1 MKKYLKILGVA
12 IIFGGLLAYLFYYD
26 INKEVRAISKKEE
39 VITLFQVGVFKDYNN
54 ATFFSKTFPSSL
66 IYKDNDYYRVIIA
79 ISYHEETKLKLE
91 SIYQNSEI
99 EYYEKEIRINKDFI
113 EKISNYESIIL
124 KSNKEEVIN
133 NVNNSILLFIF
144 SGSINRFLIAINP
157 NLDTKNI
164 ELNYDKYLKD
174 ELDNIKKINNI
185 EFNDDLDLQ
194 VSRVKY
200 RNVYEYSDTLTIYKG
215 FKNSVFVNDV
225 VLNND
230 GLIGIV
236 TKTYDYYSIVTLIT
250 NKNSNI
256 SVKINDAI
264 GILKTI
270 NNTLVVT
277 NINNYE
283 KVNVDDEI
291 YTSGL
296 GNLPDNIYIGKVKSI
311 NLNNTEIEKVVE
323 VNIND
328 RLEKLDYLFIRSN
341 HD

>member
-1 MKKYLKILGVA
+1 MIKKYKDYILLL
-12 IIFGGLLAYLFYYD
+12 IIF
-26 INKEVRAISKKEE
+26 
-39 VITLFQVGVFKDYNN
+39 
-54 ATFFSKTFPSSL
+54 
-66 IYKDNDYYRVIIA
+66 
-79 ISYHEETKLKLE
+79 
-91 SIYQNSEI
+91 
-99 EYYEKEIRINKDFI
+99 
-113 EKISNYESIIL
+113 
-124 KSNKEEVIN
+124 
-133 NVNNSILLFIF
+133 LLFIF
-144 SGSINRFLIAINP
+144 SGNINRFLIAINP

-164 ELNYDKYLKD
+164 ELNYDKYLKE

-185 EFNDDLDLQ
+185 EFNDNLDLQ

-215 FKNSVFVNDV
+215 FKNNIFVNDI

-236 TKTYDYYSIVTLIT
+236 TKTYDYYSVVTLIT
-250 NKNSNI
+250 NKSSNI

-328 RLEKLDYLFIRSN
+328 RLEKLDYVFIRSN

>member
-1 MKKYLKILGVA
+1 MIKKY
-12 IIFGGLLAYLFYYD
+12 
-26 INKEVRAISKKEE
+26 
-39 VITLFQVGVFKDYNN
+39 KDYILL
-54 ATFFSKTFPSSL
+54 L
-66 IYKDNDYYRVIIA
+66 IV
-79 ISYHEETKLKLE
+79 
-91 SIYQNSEI
+91 
-99 EYYEKEIRINKDFI
+99 F
-113 EKISNYESIIL
+113 
-124 KSNKEEVIN
+124 
-133 NVNNSILLFIF
+133 LLFIF

-157 NLDTKNI
+157 NLNTKNI
-164 ELNYDKYLKD
+164 ELNYDKYLKE

-185 EFNDDLDLQ
+185 EFNNDLNLQ

-215 FKNSVFVNDV
+215 FKNNVFVNDV

-250 NKNSNI
+250 NKSSNI

-264 GILKTI
+264 GILKVI
-270 NNTLVVT
+270 DNTLVVT

-283 KVNVDDEI
+283 KVNIDDEI

-311 NLNNTEIEKVVE
+311 NLNNTEIEKVIE
-323 VNIND
+323 VDLND
-328 RLEKLDYLFIRSN
+328 RLEKLDYVFIRSN

>member
-1 MKKYLKILGVA
+1 MIKKYKDYILLL
-12 IIFGGLLAYLFYYD
+12 IIF
-26 INKEVRAISKKEE
+26 
-39 VITLFQVGVFKDYNN
+39 
-54 ATFFSKTFPSSL
+54 
-66 IYKDNDYYRVIIA
+66 
-79 ISYHEETKLKLE
+79 
-91 SIYQNSEI
+91 
-99 EYYEKEIRINKDFI
+99 
-113 EKISNYESIIL
+113 
-124 KSNKEEVIN
+124 
-133 NVNNSILLFIF
+133 LLFIF

-215 FKNSVFVNDV
+215 FKNNVFVNDV

-236 TKTYDYYSIVTLIT
+236 TKTYDYYSIVTLIS

-311 NLNNTEIEKVVE
+311 NLNNTEIEKVIE

>member
-1 MKKYLKILGVA
+1 MIKKYKDYILLL
-12 IIFGGLLAYLFYYD
+12 IIF
-26 INKEVRAISKKEE
+26 
-39 VITLFQVGVFKDYNN
+39 
-54 ATFFSKTFPSSL
+54 
-66 IYKDNDYYRVIIA
+66 
-79 ISYHEETKLKLE
+79 
-91 SIYQNSEI
+91 
-99 EYYEKEIRINKDFI
+99 
-113 EKISNYESIIL
+113 
-124 KSNKEEVIN
+124 
-133 NVNNSILLFIF
+133 LLFIF

-215 FKNSVFVNDV
+215 FKNNVFVNDV

-270 NNTLVVT
+270 NNNLVVT

-283 KVNVDDEI
+283 KEDVDDEI

-323 VNIND
+323 VNINN

>member
-1 MKKYLKILGVA
+1 MIKKYKDYILLL
-12 IIFGGLLAYLFYYD
+12 IIF
-26 INKEVRAISKKEE
+26 
-39 VITLFQVGVFKDYNN
+39 
-54 ATFFSKTFPSSL
+54 
-66 IYKDNDYYRVIIA
+66 
-79 ISYHEETKLKLE
+79 
-91 SIYQNSEI
+91 
-99 EYYEKEIRINKDFI
+99 
-113 EKISNYESIIL
+113 
-124 KSNKEEVIN
+124 
-133 NVNNSILLFIF
+133 LLFIF

-215 FKNSVFVNDV
+215 FKNNVFVNDV

-236 TKTYDYYSIVTLIT
+236 TKAYDYYSIVTLIT

-283 KVNVDDEI
+283 KVNIDDEI

>member
-1 MKKYLKILGVA
+1 MIKKYKDYILLL
-12 IIFGGLLAYLFYYD
+12 IIF
-26 INKEVRAISKKEE
+26 
-39 VITLFQVGVFKDYNN
+39 
-54 ATFFSKTFPSSL
+54 
-66 IYKDNDYYRVIIA
+66 
-79 ISYHEETKLKLE
+79 
-91 SIYQNSEI
+91 
-99 EYYEKEIRINKDFI
+99 
-113 EKISNYESIIL
+113 
-124 KSNKEEVIN
+124 
-133 NVNNSILLFIF
+133 LLFIF

-200 RNVYEYSDTLTIYKG
+200 RNVYEYSDILTIYKG
-215 FKNSVFVNDV
+215 FKNNVFVNDV

-311 NLNNTEIEKVVE
+311 NLNNTEIEKVIE

>member
-1 MKKYLKILGVA
+1 MIKKYKDYILLL
-12 IIFGGLLAYLFYYD
+12 IIF
-26 INKEVRAISKKEE
+26 
-39 VITLFQVGVFKDYNN
+39 
-54 ATFFSKTFPSSL
+54 
-66 IYKDNDYYRVIIA
+66 
-79 ISYHEETKLKLE
+79 
-91 SIYQNSEI
+91 
-99 EYYEKEIRINKDFI
+99 
-113 EKISNYESIIL
+113 
-124 KSNKEEVIN
+124 
-133 NVNNSILLFIF
+133 LLFIF

-215 FKNSVFVNDV
+215 FKNNVFVNDV

-250 NKNSNI
+250 NKSSNI

-323 VNIND
+323 VNIKD

>member
-1 MKKYLKILGVA
+1 MIKKYKDYILLL
-12 IIFGGLLAYLFYYD
+12 IIF
-26 INKEVRAISKKEE
+26 
-39 VITLFQVGVFKDYNN
+39 
-54 ATFFSKTFPSSL
+54 
-66 IYKDNDYYRVIIA
+66 
-79 ISYHEETKLKLE
+79 
-91 SIYQNSEI
+91 
-99 EYYEKEIRINKDFI
+99 
-113 EKISNYESIIL
+113 
-124 KSNKEEVIN
+124 
-133 NVNNSILLFIF
+133 LLFIF

-328 RLEKLDYLFIRSN
+328 RLEKLDYLFLRSN

>member
-1 MKKYLKILGVA
+1 MIKKYKDYILLL
-12 IIFGGLLAYLFYYD
+12 IIF
-26 INKEVRAISKKEE
+26 
-39 VITLFQVGVFKDYNN
+39 
-54 ATFFSKTFPSSL
+54 
-66 IYKDNDYYRVIIA
+66 
-79 ISYHEETKLKLE
+79 
-91 SIYQNSEI
+91 
-99 EYYEKEIRINKDFI
+99 
-113 EKISNYESIIL
+113 
-124 KSNKEEVIN
+124 
-133 NVNNSILLFIF
+133 LLFIF

-215 FKNSVFVNDV
+215 FKNNVFVNDI
-225 VLNND
+225 VLTND

-323 VNIND
+323 VNIKD

>member
-1 MKKYLKILGVA
+1 MIKKYKDYILLL
-12 IIFGGLLAYLFYYD
+12 IIF
-26 INKEVRAISKKEE
+26 
-39 VITLFQVGVFKDYNN
+39 
-54 ATFFSKTFPSSL
+54 
-66 IYKDNDYYRVIIA
+66 
-79 ISYHEETKLKLE
+79 
-91 SIYQNSEI
+91 
-99 EYYEKEIRINKDFI
+99 
-113 EKISNYESIIL
+113 
-124 KSNKEEVIN
+124 
-133 NVNNSILLFIF
+133 LLFIF
-144 SGSINRFLIAINP
+144 SESINRFLIAINP

-283 KVNVDDEI
+283 KENVDDEI

>member
-1 MKKYLKILGVA
+1 MIKKYKDYILLL
-12 IIFGGLLAYLFYYD
+12 IIF
-26 INKEVRAISKKEE
+26 
-39 VITLFQVGVFKDYNN
+39 
-54 ATFFSKTFPSSL
+54 
-66 IYKDNDYYRVIIA
+66 
-79 ISYHEETKLKLE
+79 
-91 SIYQNSEI
+91 
-99 EYYEKEIRINKDFI
+99 
-113 EKISNYESIIL
+113 
-124 KSNKEEVIN
+124 
-133 NVNNSILLFIF
+133 LLFIF

-250 NKNSNI
+250 NKNINI

-264 GILKTI
+264 CILKTI

-283 KVNVDDEI
+283 KLNVDDEI

>member
-1 MKKYLKILGVA
+1 MIKKY
-12 IIFGGLLAYLFYYD
+12 
-26 INKEVRAISKKEE
+26 
-39 VITLFQVGVFKDYNN
+39 KDYILL
-54 ATFFSKTFPSSL
+54 L
-66 IYKDNDYYRVIIA
+66 IV
-79 ISYHEETKLKLE
+79 
-91 SIYQNSEI
+91 
-99 EYYEKEIRINKDFI
+99 F
-113 EKISNYESIIL
+113 
-124 KSNKEEVIN
+124 
-133 NVNNSILLFIF
+133 LLFIF

-164 ELNYDKYLKD
+164 ELNYDKYLKE
-174 ELDNIKKINNI
+174 ELENIKKINNI
-185 EFNDDLDLQ
+185 EFNNDLNLQ

-215 FKNSVFVNDV
+215 FKNNVFVNDV

-250 NKNSNI
+250 NKSSNI

-264 GILKTI
+264 GILKVI
-270 NNTLVVT
+270 DNTLVVT

-283 KVNVDDEI
+283 KVNIDDEI

-311 NLNNTEIEKVVE
+311 NLNNTEIEKVIE
-323 VNIND
+323 VDLND
-328 RLEKLDYLFIRSN
+328 RLEKLDYVFIRSN

>member
-1 MKKYLKILGVA
+1 MFFHHILINFIHNKSMIKKYKDYILLL
-12 IIFGGLLAYLFYYD
+12 IIF
-26 INKEVRAISKKEE
+26 
-39 VITLFQVGVFKDYNN
+39 
-54 ATFFSKTFPSSL
+54 
-66 IYKDNDYYRVIIA
+66 
-79 ISYHEETKLKLE
+79 
-91 SIYQNSEI
+91 
-99 EYYEKEIRINKDFI
+99 
-113 EKISNYESIIL
+113 
-124 KSNKEEVIN
+124 
-133 NVNNSILLFIF
+133 LLFIF

-215 FKNSVFVNDV
+215 FKNNVFVNDV

-328 RLEKLDYLFIRSN
+328 RLEKLDYVFIRSN

>member
-1 MKKYLKILGVA
+1 MIKKY
-12 IIFGGLLAYLFYYD
+12 
-26 INKEVRAISKKEE
+26 
-39 VITLFQVGVFKDYNN
+39 KDYILL
-54 ATFFSKTFPSSL
+54 L
-66 IYKDNDYYRVIIA
+66 IV
-79 ISYHEETKLKLE
+79 
-91 SIYQNSEI
+91 
-99 EYYEKEIRINKDFI
+99 F
-113 EKISNYESIIL
+113 
-124 KSNKEEVIN
+124 
-133 NVNNSILLFIF
+133 LLFIF

-296 GNLPDNIYIGKVKSI
+296 GNLPNNIYIGKVKSI
-311 NLNNTEIEKVVE
+311 NLNNTEIEKLVE

-328 RLEKLDYLFIRSN
+328 RLEKLDYLFIGSN

>member
-1 MKKYLKILGVA
+1 MIKKYKDYILLL
-12 IIFGGLLAYLFYYD
+12 IIF
-26 INKEVRAISKKEE
+26 
-39 VITLFQVGVFKDYNN
+39 
-54 ATFFSKTFPSSL
+54 
-66 IYKDNDYYRVIIA
+66 
-79 ISYHEETKLKLE
+79 
-91 SIYQNSEI
+91 
-99 EYYEKEIRINKDFI
+99 
-113 EKISNYESIIL
+113 
-124 KSNKEEVIN
+124 
-133 NVNNSILLFIF
+133 LLFIF

-215 FKNSVFVNDV
+215 FKNNVFVNDV

-236 TKTYDYYSIVTLIT
+236 TKTYDYYSIVTLIS

-323 VNIND
+323 VNINN

>member
-1 MKKYLKILGVA
+1 MIKKY
-12 IIFGGLLAYLFYYD
+12 
-26 INKEVRAISKKEE
+26 
-39 VITLFQVGVFKDYNN
+39 KDYILL
-54 ATFFSKTFPSSL
+54 L
-66 IYKDNDYYRVIIA
+66 IV
-79 ISYHEETKLKLE
+79 
-91 SIYQNSEI
+91 
-99 EYYEKEIRINKDFI
+99 F
-113 EKISNYESIIL
+113 
-124 KSNKEEVIN
+124 
-133 NVNNSILLFIF
+133 LLFIF

-164 ELNYDKYLKD
+164 ELNYDKYLKE

-185 EFNDDLDLQ
+185 EFNNDLNLQ

-200 RNVYEYSDTLTIYKG
+200 RNVYEYYDTLTIYKG
-215 FKNSVFVNDV
+215 FKNNVFVNDV

>member
-1 MKKYLKILGVA
+1 MIKKY
-12 IIFGGLLAYLFYYD
+12 
-26 INKEVRAISKKEE
+26 
-39 VITLFQVGVFKDYNN
+39 KDYILL
-54 ATFFSKTFPSSL
+54 L
-66 IYKDNDYYRVIIA
+66 IV
-79 ISYHEETKLKLE
+79 
-91 SIYQNSEI
+91 
-99 EYYEKEIRINKDFI
+99 F
-113 EKISNYESIIL
+113 
-124 KSNKEEVIN
+124 
-133 NVNNSILLFIF
+133 LLFIF

-164 ELNYDKYLKD
+164 ELNYDKYLKE

-185 EFNDDLDLQ
+185 EFNDNLDLQ

-215 FKNSVFVNDV
+215 FKNNVFVNDV

-230 GLIGIV
+230 GLIGVV

-250 NKNSNI
+250 NKSSNI

-264 GILKTI
+264 GILKVI
-270 NNTLVVT
+270 DNTLVVT

-283 KVNVDDEI
+283 KVNIDDEI

-311 NLNNTEIEKVVE
+311 NLNNTEIEKVIE

>member
-1 MKKYLKILGVA
+1 MIKVA
-12 IIFGGLLAYLFYYD
+12 C
-26 INKEVRAISKKEE
+26 
-39 VITLFQVGVFKDYNN
+39 DYNIKEDIG
-54 ATFFSKTFPSSL
+54 F
-66 IYKDNDYYRVIIA
+66 I
-79 ISYHEETKLKLE
+79 LE
-91 SIYQNSEI
+91 SE
-99 EYYEKEIRINKDFI
+99 
-113 EKISNYESIIL
+113 
-124 KSNKEEVIN
+124 
-133 NVNNSILLFIF
+133 
-144 SGSINRFLIAINP
+144 
-157 NLDTKNI
+157 
-164 ELNYDKYLKD
+164 
-174 ELDNIKKINNI
+174 KINNI

-215 FKNSVFVNDV
+215 FKNNVFVNDV

-277 NINNYE
+277 DINNYE

-311 NLNNTEIEKVVE
+311 NLNI
-323 VNIND
+323 
-328 RLEKLDYLFIRSN
+328 LECKCCKI
-341 HD
+341 

>member
-1 MKKYLKILGVA
+1 MIKKYKDYILLL
-12 IIFGGLLAYLFYYD
+12 IIF
-26 INKEVRAISKKEE
+26 
-39 VITLFQVGVFKDYNN
+39 
-54 ATFFSKTFPSSL
+54 
-66 IYKDNDYYRVIIA
+66 
-79 ISYHEETKLKLE
+79 
-91 SIYQNSEI
+91 
-99 EYYEKEIRINKDFI
+99 
-113 EKISNYESIIL
+113 
-124 KSNKEEVIN
+124 
-133 NVNNSILLFIF
+133 LLFIF
-144 SGSINRFLIAINP
+144 SGNINRFLIAINP

-200 RNVYEYSDTLTIYKG
+200 RNVYEYYDTLTIYKG
-215 FKNSVFVNDV
+215 FKNNVFVNDV

>member
-1 MKKYLKILGVA
+1 MIKKYKDYILLL
-12 IIFGGLLAYLFYYD
+12 IIF
-26 INKEVRAISKKEE
+26 
-39 VITLFQVGVFKDYNN
+39 
-54 ATFFSKTFPSSL
+54 
-66 IYKDNDYYRVIIA
+66 
-79 ISYHEETKLKLE
+79 
-91 SIYQNSEI
+91 
-99 EYYEKEIRINKDFI
+99 
-113 EKISNYESIIL
+113 
-124 KSNKEEVIN
+124 
-133 NVNNSILLFIF
+133 LLFIF
-144 SGSINRFLIAINP
+144 SGSINRFLTAINP

-164 ELNYDKYLKD
+164 ELNYDKYLKE

-185 EFNDDLDLQ
+185 EFKDDLNLQ

-215 FKNSVFVNDV
+215 FKNNIFVNDI

-236 TKTYDYYSIVTLIT
+236 TKTYDYYSVVTLIT
-250 NKNSNI
+250 NKSSNI

-311 NLNNTEIEKVVE
+311 NLNNTEIEKIIE
-323 VNIND
+323 VDLND
-328 RLEKLDYLFIRSN
+328 RLEKLDYVFIRSN

>member
-1 MKKYLKILGVA
+1 MIKKYKDYILLL
-12 IIFGGLLAYLFYYD
+12 IIF
-26 INKEVRAISKKEE
+26 
-39 VITLFQVGVFKDYNN
+39 
-54 ATFFSKTFPSSL
+54 
-66 IYKDNDYYRVIIA
+66 
-79 ISYHEETKLKLE
+79 
-91 SIYQNSEI
+91 
-99 EYYEKEIRINKDFI
+99 
-113 EKISNYESIIL
+113 
-124 KSNKEEVIN
+124 
-133 NVNNSILLFIF
+133 LLFIF

-215 FKNSVFVNDV
+215 FKNNVFVNDV

-230 GLIGIV
+230 GHIGIV